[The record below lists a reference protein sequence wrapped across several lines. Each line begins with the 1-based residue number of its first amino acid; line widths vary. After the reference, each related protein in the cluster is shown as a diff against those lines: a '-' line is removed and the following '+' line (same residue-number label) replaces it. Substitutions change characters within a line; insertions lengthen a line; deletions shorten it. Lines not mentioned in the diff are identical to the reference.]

1 MKKIFSFIAVLALIF
16 SLSACQSTP
25 DATNSGS
32 KSGNLADDGMKVIS
46 LMNEMISNDEYGLM
60 VLNNYADYV
69 ERINDIR
76 RGSYA
81 TPKAVYEIKMDT
93 RRILNSDAEGL
104 PEALKEYVGGMTNA
118 SVASYI
124 NSAES
129 LDGVAVSSLFSA
141 TVAFVNENVKENTMY
156 FYVFDSD
163 YPILVNFIC
172 GEDGAVRAS
181 GNFIMNAE
189 LNPGSADGIEEFFK
203 KAGFSDC
210 EVTKVR

>member
-1 MKKIFSFIAVLALIF
+1 MKKIFCLIAVISLIL
-16 SLSACQSTP
+16 SLFACQKTP
-25 DATNSGS
+25 EAPDTEAKG
-32 KSGNLADDGMKVIS
+32 GDLADDGMKVIS
-46 LMNEMISNDEYGLM
+46 LMADMISSEDYGLM
-60 VLNNYADYV
+60 MLNNYADYV

-76 RGSYA
+76 RGSYEA
-81 TPKAVYEIKMDT
+81 PQAVYEIKMDT

-104 PEALKEYVGGMTNA
+104 PESLKEYVGGMTNA
-118 SVASYI
+118 SVAAYI

-141 TVAFVNENVKENTMY
+141 TIAFVNENVKENTMY

-210 EVTKVR
+210 EVSKVR

>member
-1 MKKIFSFIAVLALIF
+1 MKKIFSLIAVFALIF
-16 SLSACQSTP
+16 SLSACQRTP
-25 DATNSGS
+25 DTTNSGS
-32 KSGNLADDGMKVIS
+32 KTGNLADDGMKVIS

-60 VLNNYADYV
+60 VLNNYSKYV
-69 ERINDIR
+69 EIINDIR
-76 RGSYA
+76 RGNYS
-81 TPKAVYEIKMDT
+81 TPTAVYELKMDT
-93 RRILNSDAEGL
+93 RMVIGAGRDGFS
-104 PEALKEYVGGMTNA
+104 EALDRYVDSMANA
-118 SVASYI
+118 SVVSYI

-129 LDGVAVSSLFSA
+129 IDGVAVSSLFSA

>member
-1 MKKIFSFIAVLALIF
+1 MKKIFSLIAVFALIF
-16 SLSACQSTP
+16 SLSACQRTP
-25 DATNSGS
+25 DTTNSGS
-32 KSGNLADDGMKVIS
+32 KTGNLDDDGMKVIS

-118 SVASYI
+118 SEA
-124 NSAES
+124 
-129 LDGVAVSSLFSA
+129 
-141 TVAFVNENVKENTMY
+141 
-156 FYVFDSD
+156 
-163 YPILVNFIC
+163 
-172 GEDGAVRAS
+172 
-181 GNFIMNAE
+181 
-189 LNPGSADGIEEFFK
+189 
-203 KAGFSDC
+203 
-210 EVTKVR
+210 

>member
-16 SLSACQSTP
+16 SLSACQRTP
-25 DATNSGS
+25 DTTNSGS
-32 KSGNLADDGMKVIS
+32 KTGNLADDGMKVIS
-46 LMNEMISNDEYGLM
+46 LMNEMLNNDEYGLM
-60 VLNNYADYV
+60 VLSNYSKYV
-69 ERINDIR
+69 EIINAVR
-76 RGSYA
+76 RGNYSKP
-81 TPKAVYEIKMDT
+81 TAVYELKMDT
-93 RRILNSDAEGL
+93 RMVIGAGRDGFS
-104 PEALKEYVGGMTNA
+104 EALDRYVDSMANA
-118 SVASYI
+118 SVVSYI

-129 LDGVAVSSLFSA
+129 IDGVAVSSLFSA
-141 TVAFVNENVKENTMY
+141 TVAFVDESVKEDAMY
-156 FYVFDSD
+156 LYVFEDGH
-163 YPILVNFIC
+163 PIFVNFTC

>member
-1 MKKIFSFIAVLALIF
+1 MKKIFSLIAVFALIF
-16 SLSACQSTP
+16 SLSACQRTP
-25 DATNSGS
+25 DTTNSGS
-32 KSGNLADDGMKVIS
+32 KTGNLADDGMKVIS

-60 VLNNYADYV
+60 VLNNYSKYV
-69 ERINDIR
+69 EIINDIR
-76 RGSYA
+76 RGNYS
-81 TPKAVYEIKMDT
+81 TPTAVYELKMDT
-93 RRILNSDAEGL
+93 RLVIGAGRDGFS
-104 PEALKEYVGGMTNA
+104 EALDRYVDSMANA
-118 SVASYI
+118 SVVSYI

-129 LDGVAVSSLFSA
+129 IDGVAVSSLFSA

>member
-1 MKKIFSFIAVLALIF
+1 MKKIFSLIAVFALIF
-16 SLSACQSTP
+16 SLSACQRTP
-25 DATNSGS
+25 DTTNSGS
-32 KSGNLADDGMKVIS
+32 KTGNLADDGMKVIS

-141 TVAFVNENVKENTMY
+141 TVAFVDESVKEDAIY
-156 FYVFDSD
+156 LYAFEDG
-163 YPILVNFIC
+163 YPIFVNFTC
-172 GEDGAVRAS
+172 GEDGAVIAS
-181 GNFIMNAE
+181 GNFIMN
-189 LNPGSADGIEEFFK
+189 LQLYPDSADNIEQFF
-203 KAGFSDC
+203 ADSGFRDC
-210 EVTKVR
+210 KVKKVR

>member
-32 KSGNLADDGMKVIS
+32 KTGNLADDGMKVIS
-46 LMNEMISNDEYGLM
+46 LMNEMIGNDEYGLM

-104 PEALKEYVGGMTNA
+104 SEALKEYVGGMTNA

-129 LDGVAVSSLFSA
+129 LDGVAVSSLFSV
-141 TVAFVNENVKENTMY
+141 TVAFVDESVKEDAIY
-156 FYVFDSD
+156 LYSFEDG
-163 YPILVNFIC
+163 YPIFVNFRC
-172 GEDGAVRAS
+172 GEDGAVIAS
-181 GNFIMNAE
+181 GNFIMNMQ
-189 LNPGSADGIEEFFK
+189 LYPDSADNIEQFFK
-203 KAGFSDC
+203 DSGFRDC
-210 EVTKVR
+210 KVKKVR